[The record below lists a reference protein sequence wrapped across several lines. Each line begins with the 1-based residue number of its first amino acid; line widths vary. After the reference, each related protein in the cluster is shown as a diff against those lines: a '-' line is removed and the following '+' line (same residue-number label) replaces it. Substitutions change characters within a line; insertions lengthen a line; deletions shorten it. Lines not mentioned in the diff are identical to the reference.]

1 VIRAAV
7 NPMIQRGLSDC
18 GLVCLQM
25 LLDRPYDV
33 IRDTALKIAPRLHE
47 SGVYVSELKRISK
60 ALGSP
65 LTYRKLNFG
74 PPDGEFGILR
84 VKLLKRRGYH
94 FVVLFNGVVI
104 NPSDGLVWDADTYLE
119 NKGQA
124 VGLLTEDE

>member
-33 IRDTALKIAPRLHE
+33 IRDTALKVAPLLHK
-47 SGVYVSELKRISK
+47 SGVYVSELQKISK
-60 ALGSP
+60 ALGVP
-65 LTYRKLNFG
+65 LVYRKLSG
-74 PPDGEFGILR
+74 LPEDDLGILR
-84 VKLLKRRGYH
+84 VKIPRGYH
-94 FVVLFNGVVI
+94 FVVLFNGVVL
-104 NPSDGLVWDADTYLE
+104 NPSDGLVWDAETYLE